1 MCIRDSIWDDSLIQA
16 RRKLIF
22 RKLVTSSDPRLEA
35 SPEYQSGEMFSEMN
49 IPLNAK
55 LLLSTLAK
63 IKNSGVY
70 PIPRLHQQ
78 KSLEKFLGEQT
89 EIVVS
94 TGTGSGKTECFLY
107 PILGSLAIEKERG
120 PGVVSKNGCR
130 VLLLYPM
137 NALVNDQLS
146 RLRKMLGN
154 EEVSLE
160 IEKLRGRKPTFAVY
174 TSKTD
179 YPGKR
184 NSKRDNKLK
193 EKINS
198 LFLGD
203 ALKYKNE
210 LFGEGLWPAK
220 NMEAFINNNLR
231 YSKSDAELYSRHEVQ
246 ENTPDILIT
255 NYSMLEYML
264 ARPIERHIFDSTA
277 EWLNSHDEN
286 YLTVVLDEAHMYR
299 GVAGAEVALLLRRLH
314 SRLGVDRSKVRYI
327 LTSASFGADS
337 KNDAITFAKELT
349 GKHDGAKPFE
359 LILGQKK
366 SKSGAQLPTIPQLQS
381 LANFDINAIHNIAD
395 SFSAAKKQIITLF
408 TELNLGKPAHD
419 LDSVEALQN
428 FVYEKLEL
436 FPAAAYLSNCLTK
449 KSEPYAEISKLF
461 LGNFEDENAFESLLA
476 LCTFAQSKVNNQ
488 VYLPIRL
495 HMMFRGLPGLFGC
508 INPDCKDKEDVEG
521 KPLFGKLFTYPALK
535 CGCGGRV
542 FEILTHRD
550 CGASFI
556 RGYVN
561 ESSRDFLLH
570 EQAQP
575 LSETKLVETHFLI
588 ESERSRSSRWNMQWI
603 HIKSGKLVWSDPK
616 SKDYVPVVVANNDR
630 VDIDGNRNV
639 WSFNSCPV
647 CERVL
652 IRNGSSK
659 IQDLATKG
667 EATFSYLVRT
677 QVEEQPP
684 TKIKNPRF
692 PLRGRKALV
701 FSDGRQKAARLAR
714 DIPRNVEK
722 DIFRICLLL
731 AVDYLQNNYKKN
743 SLKKDLIYVAFL
755 KVLLSKNVVLFDGED
770 RVKLEFDLKK
780 LEGFD
785 NDFAEALEDS
795 WEPLA
800 TFSQLLLVNLL
811 GKYYSLF
818 ALTLA
823 YISPTALYL
832 KKFTQEATKLGLS
845 ESDCKEIAVNW
856 LGIILESNLSF
867 DKLISPGIR
876 RNVNSGYGDDSHWG
890 VEKGKS
896 LSKLKLDFL
905 DKSTKSNIE
914 NLLINEFCELGDNRR
929 YFVNPSRVMINLH
942 QNGTWNQCLHC
953 TKLCVEKIRDFCPH
967 CGSDQIQSLDPNK
980 SEYLRARKNFYRD
993 PVIKV
998 LTNQESEIFNLSVEE
1013 HTAQLSYRDE
1023 NQYTS
1028 TNEISER
1035 RFKDILISPTDS
1047 AVDILSCTTT
1057 MEVGVDIGS
1066 LTAVSMR
1073 NVPPARQNYQQ
1084 RAGRAGRRGS
1094 SISTVLTYAQ
1104 TGSHDSFFFENPD
1117 KIISGDPISPKI
1129 DITNEKVIKR
1139 HVNAAILQSYF
1150 HRLEIDIENQ
1160 SNDLLSVLGLTK
1172 DFFENNKDFN
1182 FVSLESWINS
1192 KFITEGI
1199 KDSITSWIPS
1209 KTLDVSEIS
1218 MELLDTLKNKRP
1230 NFNDEQSYEDKLL
1243 NFLFT
1248 CDLLP
1253 TYAFPR
1259 HICSFKIEER
1269 VGKNSD
1275 IDIIENPQQ
1284 GLSTAL
1290 TEYAPGRL
1298 VVINK
1303 KTYKIG
1309 SVAANSSSTEKN
1321 RSELL
1326 FKNKKVYLQCASCMF
1341 TEVYR
1346 DDCPNLEECTH
1357 CGNKTIL
1364 KLDVIQPEVVYPE
1377 GKRAVNEFDDDLFTS
1392 ASSAQLPFIG
1402 NAPKFELNKFKD
1414 IAAIGAESNQLL
1426 VAINKGNDDD
1436 GNGFWVCD
1444 KCGRASAEADKPD
1457 EIHTRNYFVRNE
1469 PDNDKCFGGK
1479 FQKVNLGY
1487 SFNSD
1492 VFLMRVPLIEPL
1504 LPIGNGIEKNGLISA
1519 SRTLAEAL
1527 AQTASHVLEIDP
1539 SEMNCGIRFLKID
1552 RVNYLDIF
1560 IYDTAAGGAG
1570 YANLVKEWINNVFI
1584 DAKKALVKT
1593 CCDSSCYLCLQ
1604 HYGNRWHHNLIDKNF
1619 GLMLWEY
1626 VNSSIPPTPYESIKQ
1641 EEIASTLLELLLL
1654 QGYLYKGKSD
1664 KGLIVSLDSKEIEI
1678 IIYPVLLIP
1687 EKVIDPSKENF
1698 IFISDYEA
1706 LKSAP
1711 SAFAKVILK

>member
-1 MCIRDSIWDDSLIQA
+1 MCIRDS
-16 RRKLIF
+16 
-22 RKLVTSSDPRLEA
+22 
-35 SPEYQSGEMFSEMN
+35 
-49 IPLNAK
+49 
-55 LLLSTLAK
+55 
-63 IKNSGVY
+63 
-70 PIPRLHQQ
+70 
-78 KSLEKFLGEQT
+78 
-89 EIVVS
+89 
-94 TGTGSGKTECFLY
+94 
-107 PILGSLAIEKERG
+107 
-120 PGVVSKNGCR
+120 
-130 VLLLYPM
+130 
-137 NALVNDQLS
+137 
-146 RLRKMLGN
+146 
-154 EEVSLE
+154 
-160 IEKLRGRKPTFAVY
+160 
-174 TSKTD
+174 
-179 YPGKR
+179 
-184 NSKRDNKLK
+184 
-193 EKINS
+193 
-198 LFLGD
+198 
-203 ALKYKNE
+203 
-210 LFGEGLWPAK
+210 
-220 NMEAFINNNLR
+220 
-231 YSKSDAELYSRHEVQ
+231 
-246 ENTPDILIT
+246 
-255 NYSMLEYML
+255 
-264 ARPIERHIFDSTA
+264 
-277 EWLNSHDEN
+277 
-286 YLTVVLDEAHMYR
+286 
-299 GVAGAEVALLLRRLH
+299 
-314 SRLGVDRSKVRYI
+314 
-327 LTSASFGADS
+327 
-337 KNDAITFAKELT
+337 
-349 GKHDGAKPFE
+349 
-359 LILGQKK
+359 
-366 SKSGAQLPTIPQLQS
+366 
-381 LANFDINAIHNIAD
+381 
-395 SFSAAKKQIITLF
+395 
-408 TELNLGKPAHD
+408 
-419 LDSVEALQN
+419 
-428 FVYEKLEL
+428 
-436 FPAAAYLSNCLTK
+436 
-449 KSEPYAEISKLF
+449 
-461 LGNFEDENAFESLLA
+461 
-476 LCTFAQSKVNNQ
+476 
-488 VYLPIRL
+488 
-495 HMMFRGLPGLFGC
+495 
-508 INPDCKDKEDVEG
+508 
-521 KPLFGKLFTYPALK
+521 
-535 CGCGGRV
+535 
-542 FEILTHRD
+542 
-550 CGASFI
+550 
-556 RGYVN
+556 
-561 ESSRDFLLH
+561 
-570 EQAQP
+570 
-575 LSETKLVETHFLI
+575 
-588 ESERSRSSRWNMQWI
+588 
-603 HIKSGKLVWSDPK
+603 
-616 SKDYVPVVVANNDR
+616 
-630 VDIDGNRNV
+630 
-639 WSFNSCPV
+639 
-647 CERVL
+647 
-652 IRNGSSK
+652 
-659 IQDLATKG
+659 
-667 EATFSYLVRT
+667 
-677 QVEEQPP
+677 
-684 TKIKNPRF
+684 
-692 PLRGRKALV
+692 
-701 FSDGRQKAARLAR
+701 
-714 DIPRNVEK
+714 
-722 DIFRICLLL
+722 
-731 AVDYLQNNYKKN
+731 
-743 SLKKDLIYVAFL
+743 
-755 KVLLSKNVVLFDGED
+755 
-770 RVKLEFDLKK
+770 
-780 LEGFD
+780 
-785 NDFAEALEDS
+785 
-795 WEPLA
+795 
-800 TFSQLLLVNLL
+800 
-811 GKYYSLF
+811 
-818 ALTLA
+818 
-823 YISPTALYL
+823 
-832 KKFTQEATKLGLS
+832 
-845 ESDCKEIAVNW
+845 
-856 LGIILESNLSF
+856 
-867 DKLISPGIR
+867 
-876 RNVNSGYGDDSHWG
+876 
-890 VEKGKS
+890 
-896 LSKLKLDFL
+896 
-905 DKSTKSNIE
+905 
-914 NLLINEFCELGDNRR
+914 
-929 YFVNPSRVMINLH
+929 
-942 QNGTWNQCLHC
+942 
-953 TKLCVEKIRDFCPH
+953 
-967 CGSDQIQSLDPNK
+967 
-980 SEYLRARKNFYRD
+980 FYRD

-1626 VNSSIPPTPYESIKQ
+1626 VNSSIPVSYTH
-1641 EEIASTLLELLLL
+1641 LDV
-1654 QGYLYKGKSD
+1654 YKRQ
-1664 KGLIVSLDSKEIEI
+1664 
-1678 IIYPVLLIP
+1678 
-1687 EKVIDPSKENF
+1687 
-1698 IFISDYEA
+1698 
-1706 LKSAP
+1706 
-1711 SAFAKVILK
+1711 